1 MVLVKVWQFRKFT
14 LTLFWQK
21 FREINDFT
29 KEITRDDLTK
39 KKKFSMRVNYLTSRH
54 SDFTKF
60 SVKTMQNL
68 VNLTNFSE
76 NHAICRKSK
85 AFPRHFGDFLRFP
98 NISTF
103 NFQYVQCTPKRQ
115 MFFI

>member
-39 KKKFSMRVNYLTSRH
+39 KKIFDESKLPHVTSQRFH
-54 SDFTKF
+54 EIFC
-60 SVKTMQNL
+60 QNDAKSRQ
-68 VNLTNFSE
+68 FDE
-76 NHAICRKSK
+76 FFRKSCNL
-85 AFPRHFGDFLRFP
+85 P
-98 NISTF
+98 
-103 NFQYVQCTPKRQ
+103 
-115 MFFI
+115 